1 MTGPT
6 FTAQARRRREP
17 LRPLRLFWIYFR
29 IGALN
34 ELQYRANLAVQVFQ
48 SLIALGTGLA
58 VLGLVYSQTTTL
70 GGWTHAELLA
80 VMGVHILMGG
90 PIGVLIQPNM
100 ERLIDDIRQGTLDF
114 VLTKPEDAQT
124 LISIREVRIWSTVDA
139 IVGLSVL
146 VVAVAQL
153 RAGLGPLQAL
163 AFVAALLLGG
173 LTIYCFWLIVTVG
186 AFWVIR
192 MDQIVELFTGL
203 YQSGRWPVS
212 IYPGWLRV
220 SLTFLVP
227 IAFAVTVPAEAIT
240 SRLTV
245 EMLVLAAVFAGVLLA
260 FTRWWWR
267 FGLRHYSGA
276 SA

>member
-1 MTGPT
+1 MAGSTPT
-6 FTAQARRRREP
+6 PQARRRREP

-34 ELQYRANLAVQVFQ
+34 ELQYRANLAVQLFQ

-70 GGWTHAELLA
+70 GGWTQAELLA
-80 VMGVHILMGG
+80 VMGVHILMSG

-100 ERLIDDIRQGTLDF
+100 ERLIEDIRQGTLDF

-146 VVAVAQL
+146 VFAVAQL
-153 RAGLGPLQAL
+153 QEGLGLLQAL

-212 IYPGWLRV
+212 IYPGWLRI
-220 SLTFLVP
+220 SLTYLVP
-227 IAFAVTVPAEAIT
+227 IAFAVTVPAEALT
-240 SRLTV
+240 SRLTP
-245 EMLVLAAVFAGVLLA
+245 ETLALAFGFAVVVFA

-267 FGLRHYSGA
+267 FGLRHYGGA

>member
-1 MTGPT
+1 MATSG
-6 FTAQARRRREP
+6 RREP

-80 VMGVHILMGG
+80 VMGVHILMSG

-100 ERLIDDIRQGTLDF
+100 ERLMEDIRQGTLDF

-146 VVAVAQL
+146 VFAVAQL
-153 RAGLGPLQAL
+153 QAGLGLVQAL

-173 LTIYCFWLIVTVG
+173 LTIYCFW
-186 AFWVIR
+186 
-192 MDQIVELFTGL
+192 QIVELFTGL

-220 SLTFLVP
+220 SLTYLVP
-227 IAFAVTVPAEAIT
+227 IAFAVTVPAEALT
-240 SRLTV
+240 SRLTP
-245 EMLVLAAVFAGVLLA
+245 ETLALAFGFAAAIFA

-267 FGLRHYSGA
+267 FGLRHYGGA